1 MSAAGRVAAGERTRP
16 PRYLHSARGS
26 RYEAR
31 PGQTP
36 VGERPGALLQVV
48 LFVLAAALAAFTIVQ
63 GIAPH
68 DEGLM
73 LQAGARI
80 ASGEWPY
87 RDFWSN
93 YPPGQPLVLAVLQEI
108 FGASL
113 LVWRVVAVATDAAV
127 ALLAYR
133 LAQRRAPEIY
143 ALGAWL
149 AVAGVMAFPML
160 PGPNPPALLLAFAAL
175 VAARRRPGL
184 AGVLAGLAVL
194 FRVELGVAAI
204 AGVLLSVPRGRR
216 ARALGPAVAVA
227 VVSLAPFFV
236 VAPHAMWHDLV
247 GFYGIQDLQ
256 RLPFPIGFDG
266 PWRPSKLIEFYIP
279 LILVAGLVLWCV
291 QMAVG
296 RERRPVNARASM
308 HGGIAAGPPAPGPD
322 PEGWSLAP
330 MAIVGLAYLL
340 GRTDLY
346 HLVPLAAV
354 LPVMLTWTAAVA
366 RVMWLR
372 VALLAALGLVAI
384 YGVERRAG
392 QALHPPAGAAVPGPA
407 GDDVQTS
414 PGDARALA
422 ALRNELAQITA
433 RGEPIFVTDPRTDRV
448 TAGDPL
454 LYVIAGHPNATRYD
468 VMQPGVVTTA
478 SVQNEI
484 VGSLRRAHT
493 RVVVR
498 WLDPRAEQPE
508 PNGSSRSSGVHTL
521 DDYLRSRYRPVAR
534 YGVYQVLLARDT
546 SATP

>member
-31 PGQTP
+31 RGHTP
-36 VGERPGALLQVV
+36 IGERPGAVLQIV
-48 LFVLAAALAAFTIVQ
+48 LFLLAAAMAAFTIVQ

-87 RDFWSN
+87 RDFWTN

-113 LVWRVVAVATDAAV
+113 LAWRVVAVAVDAGV

-133 LAQRRAPEIY
+133 LAQRRAPEVY

-149 AVAGVMAFPML
+149 AVASVMAFPML
-160 PGPNPPALLLAFAAL
+160 TGPNPPALLLSFAAL
-175 VAARRRPGL
+175 LAARRRPGP
-184 AGVLAGLAVL
+184 AGALAGLACL
-194 FRVELGVAAI
+194 FRFELGIAAI
-204 AGVLLSVPRGRR
+204 AGVLLTAPRGRR

-227 VVSLAPFFV
+227 VVSLGPFFV
-236 VAPHAMWHDLV
+236 VAPHAMWHDTI
-247 GFYGIQDLQ
+247 GFYAIQDLQ
-256 RLPFPIGFDG
+256 RLPFPLAFHG

-279 LILVAGLVLWCV
+279 LILLAGLALWCV

-322 PEGWSLAP
+322 PEAWSLAP
-330 MAIVGLAYLL
+330 LALVGVGYLL
-340 GRTDLY
+340 GRTDVY

-354 LPVMLTWTAAVA
+354 LPVMLAWTAAVV
-366 RVMWLR
+366 RVQWLR
-372 VALLAALGLVAI
+372 VGLLVGLALIAV
-384 YGVERRAG
+384 YGVERRVG
-392 QALHPPAGAAVPGPA
+392 QLLHPPAGAAVPGPA
-407 GDDVQTS
+407 GDGVQTS
-414 PGDARALA
+414 PADAQALA
-422 ALRNELAQITA
+422 ALESELAQIT
-433 RGEPIFVTDPRTDRV
+433 RPGEPIFVTDARTDRV
-448 TAGDPL
+448 TAGDSL
-454 LYVIAGHPNATRYD
+454 LYVITGHPDATRYD

-478 SVQNEI
+478 AVQKEI
-484 VGSLRRAHT
+484 VASLQRSHT

-498 WLDPRAEQPE
+498 WLDPRADQNE
-508 PNGSSRSSGVHTL
+508 PNGSSRSSGVHLL
-521 DDYLRSRYRPVAR
+521 DDYIKGHYRPIAR
-534 YGVYQVLLARDT
+534 DGAYQVLLARDT
-546 SATP
+546 SRSP